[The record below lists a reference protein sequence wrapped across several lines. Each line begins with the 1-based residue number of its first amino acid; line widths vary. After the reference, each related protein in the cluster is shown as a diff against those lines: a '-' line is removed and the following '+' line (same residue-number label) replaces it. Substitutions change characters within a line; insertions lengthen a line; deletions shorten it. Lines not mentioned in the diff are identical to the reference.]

1 MAADPLVMRI
11 ADRVRATL
19 PATVSRSVS
28 RTFREVAAYPASP
41 DDGLAQDLTA
51 HTQTVFDAV
60 LNSLAEGRRA
70 TRDDFPI
77 TASQARR
84 RLRQGVAL
92 PDFLTGFR
100 IGQETLW
107 EAIVAASEPEPE
119 TRDAALHIAIQVM
132 NVIEVGSSVGAEAY
146 LEAQQLDLAEWD
158 RLRRDLMEDLL
169 AGRELAPGPKAEL
182 AEVTDLEPGSRVM
195 VVAAVPTTPLRTD
208 QSLREAL
215 STVRSMLGIGRRGI
229 AVTRQDH
236 IVGVTPVASDGAD
249 VVAGLTKAQRSLV
262 RHGVHLAVGVSTVH
276 EGLAGI
282 PAGHLEAEAALASL
296 AGAPGVQAL
305 SRLTPLD
312 YLVLIDDPTAIRLVP
327 DAVRSFV
334 EEDLAGGGSQIET
347 VRAYAD
353 SDLNAK
359 AAAERLHVHVNTAYH
374 RLERIAER
382 TGYDLRSFGDL
393 QELLVAIRLLTT
405 PRPGPGRRPSRRS

>member
-1 MAADPLVMRI
+1 MAADPLVARI
-11 ADRVRATL
+11 ADRVRSSL
-19 PATVSRSVS
+19 PTTVHRSVS

-41 DDGLAQDLTA
+41 DDGLASDLTA

-60 LNSLAEGRRA
+60 LNSLVEGRRA

-107 EAIVAASEPEPE
+107 EAIVEAAEPEPE

-132 NVIEVGSSVGAEAY
+132 NVIEVGSSVGAAAY
-146 LEAQQLDLAEWD
+146 LEAQQLEMAEGD

-169 AGRELAPGPKAEL
+169 AGRELAPGPKADL

-195 VVAAVPTTPLRTD
+195 VVAAVPATALRSD

-215 STVRSMLGIGRRGI
+215 STVRTMLGSGRRGI
-229 AVTRQDH
+229 AVMRQDH
-236 IVGVTPVASDGAD
+236 IVGVAPVASDGAD
-249 VVAGLTKAQRSLV
+249 VVAGLTKAQRSLT
-262 RHGVHLAVGVSTVH
+262 RHGVHLSVGVSTVH
-276 EGLAGI
+276 DGLEAI
-282 PAGHLEAEAALASL
+282 PTAYLEAETARTSL
-296 AGAPGVQAL
+296 AGAAGVRALTAL
-305 SRLTPLD
+305 SPLD
-312 YLVLIDDPTAIRLVP
+312 YLVLVADPTAHRLVR
-327 DAVRSFV
+327 DAVRAFV

-347 VRAYAD
+347 LRAYAD

-359 AAAERLHVHVNTAYH
+359 VAAERLHVHVNTAYY
-374 RLERIAER
+374 RLDRIAER
-382 TGYDLRSFGDL
+382 TGCDLRKLGDL
-393 QELLVAIRLLTT
+393 QELLVAVRLLTAG
-405 PRPGPGRRPSRRS
+405 RP

>member
-1 MAADPLVMRI
+1 MPADPLVARLV
-11 ADRVRATL
+11 DRVRTAI
-19 PATVSRSVS
+19 PATVERSVA
-28 RTFREVAAYPASP
+28 RTFREVPAYPGSADDNLAS
-41 DDGLAQDLTA
+41 DLTA

-60 LNSLAEGRRA
+60 LTSLAEGRRA

-107 EAIVAASEPEPE
+107 EAIVEAAEPQAEM
-119 TRDAALHIAIQVM
+119 RDAALHIAIQVM

-146 LEAQQLDLAEWD
+146 LAAQQLELAEWD

-169 AGRELAPGPKAEL
+169 AGKQLAPGPSAEL
-182 AEVTDLEPGSRVM
+182 AEVTDLRPDSRVM
-195 VVAAVPTTPLRTD
+195 VVAAVPASALRTD

-215 STVRSMLGIGRRGI
+215 SSVRSMLGTGSRGI

-236 IVGVTPVASDGAD
+236 IVGVAPVLTDGHD
-249 VVAGLTKAQRSLV
+249 LVAGLERAQRTLA
-262 RHGVHLAVGVSTVH
+262 RHGIHLGVGVSTVH
-276 EGLAGI
+276 DGLAGI
-282 PAGHLEAEAALASL
+282 PAAHLEAESARVSL
-296 AGAPGVQAL
+296 AGAAGVRAL
-305 SRLTPLD
+305 SQLSPLD
-312 YLVLIDDPTAIRLVP
+312 YLVMLDDATARRLIREQ
-327 DAVRSFV
+327 VRTFV
-334 EEDLAGGGSQIET
+334 EDDLASGGTLVET
-347 VRAYAD
+347 LRAYAD
-353 SDLNAK
+353 SNLNAK
-359 AAAERLHVHVNTAYH
+359 VAAEGLHVHVNTAYY

-393 QELLVAIRLLTT
+393 QELLVAVRLLTAG
-405 PRPGPGRRPSRRS
+405 RPA